1 MSTTT
6 NYGLNK
12 PAQADFYNVEDFNE
26 NMDTLDEEMKKRE
39 DAIASIMEVLGDKD
53 LSGLVIPTLTAL
65 ADYCQGVGE
74 ASKLSLA
81 GFHNSF
87 YRGKYLGT
95 QLTDAQSAVIRAGT
109 FKDLYIG
116 DYWTINGVNWR
127 IAHFDYW
134 YQTGDTNCNTH
145 HVVVVPDSVL
155 YDAQMNETNITTG
168 GYPGS
173 KMYTANLATAK
184 SAVIAAFGSGHVL
197 THRSFIANAMTNGY
211 PSAAAWM
218 DSQVDL
224 MTEEMVYGSPQ
235 HKPHSAYASGT
246 NIIIPWNHTVEN
258 RQLRLFAL
266 DPQRVVAGRHW
277 WWLRD
282 PVGASAFAN
291 VNGIGHSNYYN
302 ASNSGGV
309 RPAIAIY

>member
-95 QLTDAQSAVIRAGT
+95 QLTDAQSAAIRAGT

-168 GYPGS
+168 AYIGS

-184 SAVIAAFGSGHVL
+184 SAVIAAFGSGHIL
-197 THRSFIANAMTNGY
+197 THRSYMANATTNGY
-211 PSAAAWM
+211 PSARAWY

-224 MTEEMVYGSPQ
+224 MTEEMVYGCPQ
-235 HKPHSAYASGT
+235 FRAMTAYASGSNT
-246 NIIIPWNHTVEN
+246 VVPTQYRVEN

-266 DPQRVVAGRHW
+266 DPQRIVAGRHW
-277 WWLRD
+277 WWLQD
-282 PVGASAFAN
+282 VVNATHFAH
-291 VNGIGHSNYYN
+291 VNGNGSSTYYG
-302 ASNSGGV
+302 ASNSFGV

>member
-26 NMDTLDEEMKKRE
+26 NADILDEEMKKRE
-39 DAIASIMEVLGDKD
+39 DDITTIMGILGNTD
-53 LSGLVIPTLTAL
+53 LSDLVIPTLTAL
-65 ADYCQGVGE
+65 ADYCQGAAE
-74 ASKLSLA
+74 ASKLNLA
-81 GFHNSF
+81 GFHNSL

-95 QLTDAQSAVIRAGT
+95 QLTDTQSAAIRAGT
-109 FKDLYIG
+109 FKDLFIG

-127 IAHFDYW
+127 IAYFDYW

-145 HVVVVPDSVL
+145 HVVVVPDGVL

-168 GYPGS
+168 AYIGS
-173 KMYTANLATAK
+173 KMYTTNLETAK

-197 THRSFIANAMTNGY
+197 THRSYMANAVTNGY
-211 PSAAAWM
+211 PSARAWY

-224 MTEEMVYGSPQ
+224 MTEEMVYGCPQ
-235 HKPHSAYASGT
+235 FRAMTAFASGSNT
-246 NIIIPWNHTVEN
+246 TVPTQHRVEN

-266 DPQRVVAGRHW
+266 DPQRIVAGRHW
-277 WWLRD
+277 WWLQD
-282 PVGASAFAN
+282 VVNAGAFAA
-291 VNGIGHSNYYN
+291 VASGGCSTCYN
-302 ASNSGGV
+302 ASNSYGV

>member
-1 MSTTT
+1 
-6 NYGLNK
+6 
-12 PAQADFYNVEDFNE
+12 
-26 NMDTLDEEMKKRE
+26 
-39 DAIASIMEVLGDKD
+39 
-53 LSGLVIPTLTAL
+53 
-65 ADYCQGVGE
+65 
-74 ASKLSLA
+74 
-81 GFHNSF
+81 
-87 YRGKYLGT
+87 
-95 QLTDAQSAVIRAGT
+95 
-109 FKDLYIG
+109 
-116 DYWTINGVNWR
+116 
-127 IAHFDYW
+127 
-134 YQTGDTNCNTH
+134 
-145 HVVVVPDSVL
+145 
-155 YDAQMNETNITTG
+155 
-168 GYPGS
+168 
-173 KMYTANLATAK
+173 MYTANLATAK

-266 DPQRVVAGRHW
+266 DPQRVVAERHW

-282 PVGASAFAN
+282 PVGAGHFADVNSAGN
-291 VNGIGHSNYYN
+291 SNSPA
-302 ASNSGGV
+302 ASNSYGV